1 MIEKPLPYKM
11 KKAQRKFWE
20 ELRGKI
26 AAAKAELAAVTEQDA
41 EEKDTALLKEDE
53 ENG

>member
-1 MIEKPLPYKM
+1 MIEKPLAYKM
-11 KKAQRKFWE
+11 KKAQRKFGE

-26 AAAKAELAAVTEQDA
+26 AAAKEALAAVTEQDA
-41 EEKDTALLKEDE
+41 GEKDTALLKEDE